1 MFEGKGVLRP
11 KCLRIFYLLKQL
23 YDQFPSLRSY
33 PSLIL
38 LRQSDSPARQ
48 CHCITLRISPEW
60 VPISLGVKWPAES
73 FTSLQFYLP
82 LLLPL
87 SQFTSHAR

>member
-23 YDQFPSLRSY
+23 YDQFPSLQSY

-48 CHCITLRISPEW
+48 CHCITLPNK
-60 VPISLGVKWPAES
+60 P
-73 FTSLQFYLP
+73 
-82 LLLPL
+82 
-87 SQFTSHAR
+87 